1 MRHVSA
7 TDAKQRLAA
16 LLDAA
21 QREPVVIRRQ
31 KRDVAVLLSPQEYD
45 RLRALNAE
53 EFQQFCDRVAK
64 RAAARGL
71 TERKLAGLLANDA
84 PKDRRHR

>member
-31 KRDVAVLLSPQEYD
+31 KRDIAVILSPQEYN

-53 EFQQFCDRVAK
+53 EFQQFCDRVGK
-64 RAAARGL
+64 RAVARGL
-71 TERKLAGLLANDA
+71 TERKLAQLLAND
-84 PKDRRHR
+84 